1 MAWANL
7 YPGVYCGLRE
17 YELAW
22 AKIFPRGI
30 NWPRPHYTRV
40 YSGRGYILACYTG
53 ISSQQINYFVSVL
66 TLIKSFARRTCTFT
80 HIRTCTPIYIYRD
93 IHTCMNSYIKQA
105 LHYPID
111 HRQWENDIDSF
122 IHS

>member
-53 ISSQQINYFVSVL
+53 NPYLFL
-66 TLIKSFARRTCTFT
+66 CCFRLRRFPGSADFRVHSTFLLLKN
-80 HIRTCTPIYIYRD
+80 IYLKPSPLFMTQFY
-93 IHTCMNSYIKQA
+93 
-105 LHYPID
+105 
-111 HRQWENDIDSF
+111 
-122 IHS
+122 